1 MKHFFL
7 LLALLFAFAYKS
19 SAQTWEKYYGT
30 NQQERGSDIIATSDG
45 AYLATASAS
54 SPAGNSV
61 YVVKTDTS
69 GNILWSKYIPNAPY
83 ASSPYVIESDDH
95 FYYVSTYGC
104 IIKLTPEG
112 DIVWKKNY
120 GSSPYSFSNIAFDAQ
135 GDLLTV
141 NNKSL
146 NRYSKQT
153 GDFLSSKTY
162 DKGNFNTILKTT
174 GGYLLGGADINATQY
189 NQFENGYFL
198 KVDNNLDSLWGKTI
212 NASNSSLSVHQI
224 VESNGYYYA
233 SGSGCGYNGTNCW
246 YNNSVFFCLSASG
259 DSTSRIQT
267 GAGYSGFKSMAVKND
282 GSVLGLGYYGSSALS
297 LTYFTLRLFP
307 ATPQYNQLQYL
318 SENMRFHLL
327 KGERIVPIG
336 NNRFIAVAS
345 IETAGHGGSDLAIL
359 KLDANLVTNTNTVSG
374 SVYYSNSQTS
384 TCSTTTVLTNE
395 IMKVSS
401 PALGTVYTKTDAFG
415 KYSFQLPDGDYTV
428 THVPSRYKYIACPSE
443 KSYAVSLSPATP
455 LAINKHFY
463 DSSFVPASAPLL
475 QVQLSGGATRRPC
488 FKNSYT
494 VYYSNL
500 GTQTANAVQVVLTL
514 DPLVIPLNSSMPFVK
529 QNDTY
534 TFNVGN
540 LAGKASGTIKIVDS
554 LACINSLMGQTKC
567 AQVRISYDTLYELPS
582 LDWDKS
588 SVIVKGYCDG
598 HDSVRFV
605 IKNTGE
611 HMAAPSQYRLYE
623 SDGLRLSDVFQLNAN
638 DSLKIAVYANGAT
651 YRLEA
656 DQSSGHPPYSF
667 PSVTIEACGKD
678 IEQFPSG
685 YVTSRA
691 PDDSRFT
698 FDEFCSRIVNS
709 YDPNEKSVVP
719 AGLTDEHFIKDNTR
733 LKYHV
738 DFQNTGTDVAYTVV
752 IRDTLS
758 EFLDPASILFGAA
771 SHPYEWDI
779 TGKGILT
786 MTFNNIN
793 LPDSNANE
801 KDSHGYISFEIAQQ
815 SGNPLGTVI
824 RNTAA
829 IYFDYNDP
837 IITNTV
843 FNTVNNDANPPIP
856 EPPAKIITS
865 VSSSSAMDLVMVYP
879 NPAKESAVF
888 QVSDAYEGNFNLV
901 IKDMTGREV
910 FRKENISGN
919 RYQLSSRQLSSGVL
933 MYSVYN
939 NEKELGKG
947 KIIILD

>member
-1 MKHFFL
+1 
-7 LLALLFAFAYKS
+7 
-19 SAQTWEKYYGT
+19 
-30 NQQERGSDIIATSDG
+30 
-45 AYLATASAS
+45 
-54 SPAGNSV
+54 
-61 YVVKTDTS
+61 
-69 GNILWSKYIPNAPY
+69 
-83 ASSPYVIESDDH
+83 
-95 FYYVSTYGC
+95 
-104 IIKLTPEG
+104 
-112 DIVWKKNY
+112 
-120 GSSPYSFSNIAFDAQ
+120 
-135 GDLLTV
+135 
-141 NNKSL
+141 
-146 NRYSKQT
+146 
-153 GDFLSSKTY
+153 
-162 DKGNFNTILKTT
+162 
-174 GGYLLGGADINATQY
+174 
-189 NQFENGYFL
+189 
-198 KVDNNLDSLWGKTI
+198 
-212 NASNSSLSVHQI
+212 
-224 VESNGYYYA
+224 
-233 SGSGCGYNGTNCW
+233 
-246 YNNSVFFCLSASG
+246 
-259 DSTSRIQT
+259 
-267 GAGYSGFKSMAVKND
+267 
-282 GSVLGLGYYGSSALS
+282 
-297 LTYFTLRLFP
+297 
-307 ATPQYNQLQYL
+307 
-318 SENMRFHLL
+318 
-327 KGERIVPIG
+327 
-336 NNRFIAVAS
+336 
-345 IETAGHGGSDLAIL
+345 
-359 KLDANLVTNTNTVSG
+359 
-374 SVYYSNSQTS
+374 
-384 TCSTTTVLTNE
+384 
-395 IMKVSS
+395 
-401 PALGTVYTKTDAFG
+401 
-415 KYSFQLPDGDYTV
+415 
-428 THVPSRYKYIACPSE
+428 
-443 KSYAVSLSPATP
+443 
-455 LAINKHFY
+455 
-463 DSSFVPASAPLL
+463 
-475 QVQLSGGATRRPC
+475 
-488 FKNSYT
+488 
-494 VYYSNL
+494 
-500 GTQTANAVQVVLTL
+500 
-514 DPLVIPLNSSMPFVK
+514 
-529 QNDTY
+529 
-534 TFNVGN
+534 
-540 LAGKASGTIKIVDS
+540 
-554 LACINSLMGQTKC
+554 
-567 AQVRISYDTLYELPS
+567 
-582 LDWDKS
+582 
-588 SVIVKGYCDG
+588 
-598 HDSVRFV
+598 
-605 IKNTGE
+605 
-611 HMAAPSQYRLYE
+611 LYE